1 MRPLNWNSTW
11 SVTDDVTQVRILR
24 NAYGLHRDNREE
36 HIVNRVVFLSFFG
49 FLLLLG
55 NVWSLKCEQC
65 TDVSEHF
72 LSQYRCGPLL
82 GSGGFGSVFSGQRLS
97 DGLHVKK
104 KYTPVFIHLKKCAL
118 SLHYYYYYYYYS
130 SRSLFYYFIVLKYFT
145 LFLTIQVAI
154 KLQLTSG
161 QHWWVILK
169 INK

>member
-11 SVTDDVTQVRILR
+11 SVTDDVSQVRILR

-72 LSQYRCGPLL
+72 LSQYHCGPLL

-97 DGLHVKK
+97 DGLHVKNKIHTCIYSFK
-104 KYTPVFIHLKKCAL
+104 KFAL
-118 SLHYYYYYYYYS
+118 SLHYHYYYS